1 MPEYLELDLAGAA
14 VRVELADVGEPL
26 TDDGLPA
33 EFGVPSPASRG
44 GGRAAAA
51 DALRATLRP
60 LGPLLDE
67 VHDAVRGAA
76 NPPESFTVEFGPEVG
91 KDLKLGIVGVKGA
104 ATMTVSA
111 PGGMRC
117 AQPRGEL
124 VPQARG

>member
-26 TDDGLPA
+26 ADDGLPA
-33 EFGVPSPASRG
+33 EFGVPSPVSRG
-44 GGRAAAA
+44 GGRVASAAA

-76 NPPESFTVEFGPEVG
+76 SPPESFTVEFGIEVG
-91 KDLKLGIVGVKGA
+91 KDLKLGVVGVKGA

-111 PGGMRC
+111 TWRHEV
-117 AQPRGEL
+117 RG
-124 VPQARG
+124 A